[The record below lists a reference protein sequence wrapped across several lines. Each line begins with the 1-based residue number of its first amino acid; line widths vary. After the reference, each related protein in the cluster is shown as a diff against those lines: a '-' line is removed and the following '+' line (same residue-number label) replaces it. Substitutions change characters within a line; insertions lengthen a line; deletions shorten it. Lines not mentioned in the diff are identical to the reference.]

1 MFQKARETAYLES
14 TSFLVLLIRWRKPL
28 IIVTVVT
35 AIAAYIFSGPAFITP
50 KFRSS
55 VVFFPSATNS
65 VSKAIMEETNS
76 EKQDIL
82 AFGEE
87 EQAEQ
92 MLQILNS
99 DEIRETVINKYKLFD
114 HYKINPNQEYPMTA
128 LMEEYKD
135 NINFSRTEFMS
146 VRIDVL
152 DRDPEMAANIAN
164 DIAALLDSM
173 KTKIQRSRAIA
184 ALSIVEEAYQDK
196 MAAMKSKEDS
206 LMKLRELG
214 VMDFKNQS
222 IIWNEEYAKSNS
234 IYSNETAMLS
244 VLEKYKPA
252 NDTSIINTRG
262 RIKGAETRI
271 KYLQS
276 KLDLLAQYGG
286 ASVSLNEELTL
297 ERTEL
302 GKLKEQYDKLRVDAS
317 QNLTHKFVVNKAI
330 KAEKKCYPVRWLVLL
345 VSVAC
350 AFLLSLVI
358 ILAFER
364 LKEVQYKI

>member
-14 TSFLVLLIRWRKPL
+14 TSILVLLIRWRKPL
-28 IIVTVVT
+28 IIVTIVT
-35 AIAAYIFSGPAFITP
+35 ALAAYLFSSPAFIQP
-50 KFRSS
+50 KFKSS

-99 DEIRETVINKYKLFD
+99 DEIREGIINKYKLFE
-114 HYKINPNQEYPMTA
+114 HYKINTNQEYPMTA

-135 NINFSRTEFMS
+135 NINFTRTEFMS
-146 VRIDVL
+146 VRIEVL
-152 DRDPEMAANIAN
+152 DADPQTAADIAN
-164 DIAALLDSM
+164 DIASLLDSM
-173 KTKIQRSRAIA
+173 KTKIQRSRATA
-184 ALSIVEEAYQDK
+184 ALSIVEEAYKDK
-196 MAAMKSKEDS
+196 LYAMKLKEDS

-222 IIWNEEYAKSNS
+222 IIWNEEYAKS
-234 IYSNETAMLS
+234 YSSLNNESAMLP
-244 VLEKYKPA
+244 VLEKYKSA
-252 NDTSIINTRG
+252 NDTAIINTKA
-262 RIKGAETRI
+262 RIKGAESKI
-271 KYLQS
+271 KNLQS
-276 KLDLLAQYGG
+276 KLDLLALYGG

-297 ERTEL
+297 ERVEVS
-302 GKLKEQYDKLRVDAS
+302 KLKEQFDKLRVDAN

-330 KAEKKCYPVRWLVLL
+330 KAEKKCYPVRWLILL
-345 VSVAC
+345 VSVVGV
-350 AFLLSLVI
+350 FLLSLVI